1 MSETV
6 VKKIFNV
13 DQVRVRDHGDVA
25 RVEVGSNE
33 LDKLF
38 DIQKLDLLD
47 SELKELGFRFV
58 SIDARGYRTG
68 NLIVIR

>member
-1 MSETV
+1 MSEIV

-33 LDKLF
+33 LAKLF

-68 NLIVIR
+68 NLIVVR

>member
-1 MSETV
+1 MSEIV

-13 DQVRVRDHGDVA
+13 EQVRVRDHGDVA

-33 LDKLF
+33 LAKLF

-47 SELKELGFRFV
+47 SKLKELGFRFV

-68 NLIVIR
+68 NLIVVR

>member
-1 MSETV
+1 
-6 VKKIFNV
+6 
-13 DQVRVRDHGDVA
+13 
-25 RVEVGSNE
+25 VGSNE
-33 LDKLF
+33 LAKLF

-68 NLIVIR
+68 NLILVKDRKL